1 MQDNQNF
8 NQENLVPLGAE
19 DHSPSWKKVAAALMG
34 GALFSKGLGFF
45 REVFMA
51 HVIGVAQMADS
62 FRASITAF
70 LLPLAFV
77 QNESVPA
84 ILVPMIR
91 EGKSRDDAAQRVAAL
106 SIVMVAIG
114 VLVMICTELF
124 GRFYIGLFVSGF
136 SEEGKE
142 LTWMFFRVLALG
154 MPASVLLN
162 CLVAAEIT
170 LSKTRIA
177 TLRASVI
184 NVGILAGLVIF
195 YKFEYAS
202 ALAWSYMVLLNFL
215 AIFGVNRLMKEGY
228 LLFDG
233 CSTKLVISIAREFL
247 KRLRPF
253 LMLPLAEQSNTWLER
268 LLASQLIIG
277 AIASIDYA
285 RTLTDSSMLLISHPI
300 GWAIMAGAA
309 HRRNQTEQAIS
320 ITKLVLATIVP
331 ASVFLFIFSTD
342 IVRLIFYR
350 GAFGDHG
357 LAMTS
362 HALSGIS
369 IGLWASTLGW
379 ILLRFLNNIGRN
391 KTTVVILL
399 SSFVANFLFN
409 YSTQSLPSS
418 ADDGVFLLGA
428 GEAVRSGV
436 LLLGCV
442 LFLEYRARIVHAML
456 KAIIP
461 AVAMGVIGYCI
472 HQYIDTSILR
482 LAVGVLGYGV
492 AVLLGVLI
500 LSPELFLRL
509 PRLLNIAT
517 FRKGN

>member
-1 MQDNQNF
+1 
-8 NQENLVPLGAE
+8 
-19 DHSPSWKKVAAALMG
+19 
-34 GALFSKGLGFF
+34 
-45 REVFMA
+45 
-51 HVIGVAQMADS
+51 
-62 FRASITAF
+62 
-70 LLPLAFV
+70 
-77 QNESVPA
+77 
-84 ILVPMIR
+84 
-91 EGKSRDDAAQRVAAL
+91 
-106 SIVMVAIG
+106 
-114 VLVMICTELF
+114 
-124 GRFYIGLFVSGF
+124 
-136 SEEGKE
+136 
-142 LTWMFFRVLALG
+142 
-154 MPASVLLN
+154 
-162 CLVAAEIT
+162 
-170 LSKTRIA
+170 
-177 TLRASVI
+177 
-184 NVGILAGLVIF
+184 
-195 YKFEYAS
+195 
-202 ALAWSYMVLLNFL
+202 
-215 AIFGVNRLMKEGY
+215 
-228 LLFDG
+228 
-233 CSTKLVISIAREFL
+233 
-247 KRLRPF
+247 
-253 LMLPLAEQSNTWLER
+253 
-268 LLASQLIIG
+268 
-277 AIASIDYA
+277 
-285 RTLTDSSMLLISHPI
+285 
-300 GWAIMAGAA
+300 
-309 HRRNQTEQAIS
+309 
-320 ITKLVLATIVP
+320 LATIVP